1 MALGITLAFAVAGIS
16 PGFAQ
21 APAVTLVE
29 PAAPLLPK
37 QFGAWQ
43 QQADVAAGQPDA
55 ATKDV
60 LLEDGLA
67 RFADSTYKR
76 GDGNETVEIK
86 AYQFG
91 DVTGAYSAFTYLRTP
106 DERPLKAGASAT
118 LSAEVLQ
125 RDDSLL
131 IQAGPDVLVAEFH
144 GGQRFGEL
152 ADLISGLPKATGA
165 KGLPPPLPTMLPA
178 KGLQAESVKYALGSA
193 GYEATGG
200 VLPASVVGFD
210 KSAEVATA
218 KYAGRGTLTLLL
230 YPTPQI
236 AGDHLR
242 QIEAYMKTVGPS
254 AGTVALRREGPLVKL
269 ITGVWTE
276 ADARAMVENIHLR
289 NEITFD
295 KKMPL
300 EFHAEIQKTYSLLT
314 SIAVFCGVGALA
326 AVILGL
332 FLGYGRAAVRVLQGK
347 PAASEPEFLRIDLRG
362 PAAPI
367 HPDGPGQPG

>member
-1 MALGITLAFAVAGIS
+1 LERGSNRLTS
-16 PGFAQ
+16 
-21 APAVTLVE
+21 
-29 PAAPLLPK
+29 
-37 QFGAWQ
+37 
-43 QQADVAAGQPDA
+43 QPDNPMPQW
-55 ATKDV
+55 KDV

-131 IQAGPDVLVAEFH
+131 IQAGPDVLVAEFY
-144 GGQRFGEL
+144 GGRRFGEL

-165 KGLPPPLPTMLPA
+165 KGLPPLLPTMLPA
-178 KGLQAESVKYALGSA
+178 KGLQAETCEVCAWLRRIRGDGRRA
-193 GYEATGG
+193 AAIG
-200 VLPASVVGFD
+200 LIGFD

-236 AGDHLR
+236 AGDHGR
-242 QIEAYMKTVGPS
+242 QIEAELNKEGRQ
-254 AGTVALRREGPLVKL
+254 GRRRDG
-269 ITGVWTE
+269 
-276 ADARAMVENIHLR
+276 
-289 NEITFD
+289 
-295 KKMPL
+295 
-300 EFHAEIQKTYSLLT
+300 Q
-314 SIAVFCGVGALA
+314 
-326 AVILGL
+326 
-332 FLGYGRAAVRVLQGK
+332 
-347 PAASEPEFLRIDLRG
+347 
-362 PAAPI
+362 AAP
-367 HPDGPGQPG
+367 